1 MKKIIIVGGVAA
13 GMSAASKAKRLNKEL
28 NITVY
33 EKTDMISWGSCGLP
47 YYVGDFYQDSERMI
61 AKPLEQFN
69 KEGINVKMKHEV
81 IRIDPAKREIT
92 IKDLNSGEIFNDSYD
107 EIIIATGA
115 SAIKPPIKNIDL
127 QNIFTLKEFS
137 DGIEL
142 KKAILKAENREIVII
157 GAGYIGLEA
166 IEAATHLGKKV
177 RVIQLSERVLP
188 ESFDKEITDI
198 MEEELSSHKDVI
210 LNLSETVTEFEGRDR
225 KVTSVITNKGK
236 YSADIVI
243 LATGVRPNTKFLENT
258 GIETLRNGAII
269 IDSRGRSNIDGIYA
283 AGDCAS
289 VYHKVKKENV
299 YIPLATNSNKIGRVV
314 GEHLAGVDKEFKGT
328 LGSAAIKVLTLEA
341 ARTGI
346 SEEEAKRMGI
356 NYKTVFIED
365 KNQTSYYPGQ
375 EDIFI
380 KIIYNIDT
388 RVLLGGQII
397 GKKGAVLRVD
407 VLAAAIDKEMKV
419 DELAY
424 LDLCY
429 APPFSLTWDPL
440 NVVGNLA
447 K

>member
-69 KEGINVKMKHEV
+69 KENKELNITVYEKTDMISWGSCGLPYYVGDFYQDSERMIAKPLEQFNKEGINVKMKHEV
-81 IRIDPAKREIT
+81 IGIDPAKREVT

-115 SAIKPPIKNIDL
+115 SSIKPPIKNIDL

-166 IEAATHLGKKV
+166 VEAATHLRKKV

-210 LNLSETVTEFEGRDR
+210 LNLNETVTEFEGKDG

-299 YIPLATNSNKIGRVV
+299 YIK
-314 GEHLAGVDKEFKGT
+314 
-328 LGSAAIKVLTLEA
+328 
-341 ARTGI
+341 
-346 SEEEAKRMGI
+346 KRM
-356 NYKTVFIED
+356 Y
-365 KNQTSYYPGQ
+365 
-375 EDIFI
+375 IFHLLQIQI
-380 KIIYNIDT
+380 KL
-388 RVLLGGQII
+388 V
-397 GKKGAVLRVD
+397 
-407 VLAAAIDKEMKV
+407 
-419 DELAY
+419 ELWEN
-424 LDLCY
+424 
-429 APPFSLTWDPL
+429 T
-440 NVVGNLA
+440 
-447 K
+447 

>member
-1 MKKIIIVGGVAA
+1 MKKKIIIIGGVAA
-13 GMSAASKAKRLNKEL
+13 GMSAAAKAKRLNPEL
-28 NITVY
+28 EITVY
-33 EKTDMISWGSCGLP
+33 EKTDIVSWGACGLP
-47 YYVGDFYQDSERMI
+47 YYVGDFYEDPHMMI
-61 AKPLEQFN
+61 AREPKQFA
-69 KEGINVKMKHEV
+69 KDGIVVKSLHEV
-81 IRIDPAKREIT
+81 VDVDIEKKQIT
-92 IKDLNSGEIFNDSYD
+92 VLNIKENIKFNDFYD
-107 EIIIATGA
+107 ELIIATGA
-115 SAIKPPIKNIDL
+115 SAINPPIKNIDAK
-127 QNIFTLKEFS
+127 NIFHLKSFQ
-137 DGIEL
+137 DGVEL
-142 KKAILKAENREIVII
+142 KQELIKPENKDVVIV

-166 IEAATHLGKKV
+166 AEAAKHLNKNV
-177 RVIQLSERVLP
+177 RIIQRGSRVVAG
-188 ESFDKEITDI
+188 SFDEEITDI
-198 MEEELSSHKDVI
+198 MQEELNSTENLALH
-210 LNLSETVTEFEGRDR
+210 LNENVLEFEIDDNG
-225 KVTSVITNKGK
+225 KVCGVKTDKGNYKTDLVII
-236 YSADIVI
+236 AI
-243 LATGVRPNTKFLENT
+243 

-269 IDSRGRSNIDGIYA
+269 IDSRGRSNINGIYA

-314 GEHLAGVDKEFKGT
+314 GEHLAGIDKEFKGT
-328 LGSAAIKVLTLEA
+328 LGSAAIKVLNLEA
-341 ARTGI
+341 GRTGI
-346 SEEEAKRMGI
+346 SEEEAKKMGI

-380 KIIYNIDT
+380 KIIYDVES

-407 VLAAAIDKEMKV
+407 VLAAAIDKEMTV